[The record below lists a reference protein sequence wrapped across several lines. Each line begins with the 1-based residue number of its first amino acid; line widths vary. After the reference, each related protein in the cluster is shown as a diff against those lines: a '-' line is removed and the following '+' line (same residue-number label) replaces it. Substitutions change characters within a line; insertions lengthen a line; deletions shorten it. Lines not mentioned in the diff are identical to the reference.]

1 MRFML
6 NHRDGHRE
14 HLRGHGE
21 ARGMFPGETT
31 PKPRGEVSTGVGE
44 VRGRD
49 ASPQGGSASAN
60 KWEGVGES
68 LLRESSAGQEMAE
81 DNEERHRGAK
91 AEQAF
96 SGQEAYIPLAS
107 GSQTGMLQN
116 SRTVWVFFDHRLLVF
131 SPRVPQIQ

>member
-1 MRFML
+1 ML
-6 NHRDGHRE
+6 TPRR
-14 HLRGHGE
+14 LRI
-21 ARGMFPGETT
+21 
-31 PKPRGEVSTGVGE
+31 SQQVGRRWR
-44 VRGRD
+44 VVTQRAPHSCGD
-49 ASPQGGSASAN
+49 
-60 KWEGVGES
+60 
-68 LLRESSAGQEMAE
+68 SAGQEMAE

-116 SRTVWVFFDHRLLVF
+116 SRTVWFFFFDHRLLVF